1 MKSAVWHGPHDVRF
15 GDVGMPSPEEGEVLI
30 KVSHAGICGS
40 DLSIYRGKH
49 WRAKPPLIM
58 GHEFSGSIAEVGSS
72 EPGFR
77 PGDPVVVEPLLP
89 CGECY
94 MCQSGAYHAC
104 KNLKLIGI
112 DVDGAFAEYVK
123 APAHRV
129 YKVPEAVSPAQ
140 AALVE
145 PTAVAVHAVKRSRLK
160 LGDKA
165 VVLGAGPIGL
175 LVAQVARVV
184 TSRPVEVV
192 EIGDWRLERARELGF
207 DPIDAKVVDPQK
219 EVLERTEGRGADVLF
234 DAAGAASTAMQ
245 QPMLTRI
252 HGQVVMVAMPKEPL
266 PVDLTAFALRE
277 IELIG
282 VKVYDRSDYDA
293 AISLV
298 ADRRVNVEALISHVL
313 PLEQAQEG
321 LELALQASEAMKVL
335 IKP

>member
-1 MKSAVWHGPHDVRF
+1 MKSAVWHGPHDVRLEE
-15 GDVGMPSPEEGEVLI
+15 VSKPSLQEGEVLI

-40 DLSIYRGKH
+40 DLSIYLGKH

-58 GHEFSGSIAEVGSS
+58 GHEFSGNVVDVASS
-72 EPGFR
+72 EPSFQ
-77 PGDPVVVEPLLP
+77 PGDSVVVEPLLP
-89 CGECY
+89 CGKCY
-94 MCQSGAYHAC
+94 VCQSGAYHAC
-104 KNLKLIGI
+104 KDLKLIGI

-123 APAHRV
+123 APANRV
-129 YKVPEAVSPAQ
+129 YRVPDGIAPAE

-160 LGDKA
+160 LGDQA

-192 EIGDWRLERARELGF
+192 EVADWRLGRARELGM
-207 DPIDAKVVDPQK
+207 DPIDAKAVDPEQ
-219 EVLERTEGRGADVLF
+219 EVLDRTGGRGADVLF
-234 DAAGAASTAMQ
+234 DAAGAAATAMQ
-245 QPMLTRI
+245 QPSLTRI
-252 HGQVVMVAMPKEPL
+252 QGQVVMVAMPKEPL
-266 PVDLTAFALRE
+266 PVDLARFALRE

-293 AISLV
+293 AISLL
-298 ADRRVNVEALISHVL
+298 ADRRVKVQPLVSHVL
-313 PLEQAQEG
+313 PLEQTQEG
-321 LELALQASEAMKVL
+321 MELALKASEAMKVL